1 MDHVDMV
8 LAQWRKE
15 RPDLDVTPMGLVG
28 RINRL
33 AMLVT
38 QGMQETWSEYGLNLG
53 SFDVLATLRRSGSP
67 YALSPSD
74 LIAST
79 MVSSGTMTNRID
91 QLEKAGL
98 VARTPNP
105 EDRRSTLIALTKKGF
120 DLIERT
126 VTAHVATQA
135 RLVDRLTEDEF
146 RNLDTLLS
154 AYLKTFDAGSE
165 PSSS

>member
-8 LAQWRKE
+8 LAQWRSE
-15 RPDLDVTPMGLVG
+15 RPDLDVSPMGLVG

-38 QGMQETWSEYGLNLG
+38 QGMQETWSEYGLSLA
-53 SFDVLATLRRSGSP
+53 SFDVLATLRRAGSP
-67 YALSPSD
+67 YALSPGD

-98 VARTPNP
+98 VERAPNP
-105 EDRRSTLIALTKKGF
+105 DDRRSTLIALTPKGF
-120 DLIERT
+120 DLIDRT

-135 RLVDRLTEDEF
+135 RLVGGLSEDQF
-146 RNLDTLLS
+146 RELDALLRVYLQSFETKS
-154 AYLKTFDAGSE
+154 A
-165 PSSS
+165 PSRS